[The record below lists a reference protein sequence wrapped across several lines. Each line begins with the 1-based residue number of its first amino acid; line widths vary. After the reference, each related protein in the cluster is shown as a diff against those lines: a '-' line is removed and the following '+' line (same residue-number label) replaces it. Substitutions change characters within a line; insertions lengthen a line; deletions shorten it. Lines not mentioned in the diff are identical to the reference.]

1 MSSSDSTWWIA
12 GSPAV
17 AEQPPHRQVRL
28 ALGGELGPVARDGR
42 VQVDLAALGQPVGDD
57 RERSLGRGRH
67 QLQGAIGVGRLAV
80 GGGGTAPQVDHWFGA
95 AVHTAGGP
103 HLASIREVALEL
115 VPHRLE
121 APRHRAT
128 DVHRPERTVGRFHR
142 AACRADTT
150 DVQGGLGRG

>member
-1 MSSSDSTWWIA
+1 MAWLPWSVPGAQAGGSAARAATGTVHPTMSSSDSTWWIA

-57 RERSLGRGRH
+57 RERPFGRGRH

-80 GGGGTAPQVDHWFGA
+80 G
-95 AVHTAGGP
+95 
-103 HLASIREVALEL
+103 
-115 VPHRLE
+115 
-121 APRHRAT
+121 
-128 DVHRPERTVGRFHR
+128 
-142 AACRADTT
+142 
-150 DVQGGLGRG
+150 